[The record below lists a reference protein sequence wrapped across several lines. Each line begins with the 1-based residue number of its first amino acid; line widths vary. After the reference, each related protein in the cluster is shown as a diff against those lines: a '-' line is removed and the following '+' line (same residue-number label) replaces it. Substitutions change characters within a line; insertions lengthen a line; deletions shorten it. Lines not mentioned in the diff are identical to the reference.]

1 MANGTRVLKL
11 VGAKSY
17 VGPRTD
23 NKLIQKNETYAF
35 KEEDAEALLKETQRD
50 ASNNDRPLFVEVAGG
65 TEDAP
70 ATAKVV
76 RKRATAQ

>member
-23 NKLIQKNETYAF
+23 NKLLHKNDTYPF

-50 ASNNDRPLFVEVAGG
+50 ASNNDRPLFVEASEESAG
-65 TEDAP
+65 AP
-70 ATAKVV
+70 AKVS